1 MNLHTIDSWFWG
13 PFNDLFIGY
22 LGFLPGVKRSVRD
35 VEHSPPSSAEV
46 MNEWSSITV
55 HPTHLYDVDRDS
67 VTFTFTFTQSF
78 VFGIMIVLL
87 YFLVSNRHGR
97 HATKGRTDVD
107 VATFISAKRWVFL
120 KGMSVTAGRASGDH
134 RNCKSA
140 CNITFYSRTKLVQ
153 QIHAP

>member
-1 MNLHTIDSWFWG
+1 MNYSKGTWR
-13 PFNDLFIGY
+13 
-22 LGFLPGVKRSVRD
+22 FLPGIKRSVRD

-46 MNEWSSITV
+46 MNEWSSTSV
-55 HPTHLYDVDRDS
+55 HPTHLYDVDRDN
-67 VTFTFTFTQSF
+67 VTFTFTQSF
-78 VFGIMIVLL
+78 VFVIMIVLL

-107 VATFISAKRWVFL
+107 VKNFISTKRWFSL

-140 CNITFYSRTKLVQ
+140 CNIRFYSRTKLV
-153 QIHAP
+153 